1 MNRGPGER
9 KSGRV
14 KERERDEEG
23 RTRERKGGIQREWRK
38 GEENG
43 RD

>member
-14 KERERDEEG
+14 KEREKDEGEEG
-23 RTRERKGGIQREWRK
+23 KVDTEGEWRK